1 MADCCGSDVS
11 KAMDGKESVSS
22 DISVV
27 GEDAGL
33 SAQSP
38 HILVASQ
45 ERGESAQ
52 PPQILVAGQ
61 EGGESGSLVAGKV
74 ARKESAHQDF
84 SVQDEDD
91 PPLGRGIPQGVSVTG
106 QDEGDLLPGQDEGTL
121 LPGPISNRTRSG
133 NGKRKIDGHSKQLNK
148 RICKINNE
156 I

>member
-106 QDEGDLLPGQDEGTL
+106 QDEGTL